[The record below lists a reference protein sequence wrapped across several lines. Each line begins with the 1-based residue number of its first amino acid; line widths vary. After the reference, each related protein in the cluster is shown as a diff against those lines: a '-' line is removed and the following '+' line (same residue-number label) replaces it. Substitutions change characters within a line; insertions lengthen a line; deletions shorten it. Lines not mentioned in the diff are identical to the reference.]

1 MQTLVAHVKL
11 IAMHV
16 LLVISARRVQ
26 VTITNIIK
34 HVRLAAL
41 RVRRAALQAI
51 IARLAQMDIIS
62 MGRCV
67 QHVESV
73 LKRALQTPLTLHA
86 TRIIS

>member
-1 MQTLVAHVKL
+1 MFAPR
-11 IAMHV
+11 A
-16 LLVISARRVQ
+16 
-26 VTITNIIK
+26 
-34 HVRLAAL
+34 RLAIRKLQELVL
-41 RVRRAALQAI
+41 RARPGVRHAALQAI

-73 LKRALQTPLTLHA
+73 LKRALQTPFTLHA

>member
-1 MQTLVAHVKL
+1 MQREPRNARLARLPFVKLQVLGLMQTLVAHVKL

-51 IARLAQMDIIS
+51 IARLAKMDFI
-62 MGRCV
+62 
-67 QHVESV
+67 
-73 LKRALQTPLTLHA
+73 
-86 TRIIS
+86 